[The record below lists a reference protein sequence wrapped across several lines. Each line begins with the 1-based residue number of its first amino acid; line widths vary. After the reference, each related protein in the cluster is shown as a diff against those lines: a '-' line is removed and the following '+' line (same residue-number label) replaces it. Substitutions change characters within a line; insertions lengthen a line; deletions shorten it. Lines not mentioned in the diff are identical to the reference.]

1 MEIIIV
7 VQGGLVQAVYSDGAA
22 IVSVCD
28 LDTTDPDEYDE
39 AAAALAEIK
48 NDPDFRNIY

>member
-7 VQGGLVQAVYSDGAA
+7 VKDGLVQSVYSDGAA

-28 LDTTDPDEYDE
+28 LDTTYPDEYDE
-39 AAAALAEIK
+39 TAADLEEIES
-48 NDPDFRNIY
+48 NPDFHTIY